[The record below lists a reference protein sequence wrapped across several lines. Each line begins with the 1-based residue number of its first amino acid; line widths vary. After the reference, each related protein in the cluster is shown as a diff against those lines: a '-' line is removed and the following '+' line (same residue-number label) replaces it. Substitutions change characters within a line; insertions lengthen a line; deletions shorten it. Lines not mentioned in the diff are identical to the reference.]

1 MSIDPGPAASASAE
15 PLMPEKNVSV
25 RTLVPEAAAHVSDQ
39 LGREAK
45 QHLGERPA
53 RHQLGRQDEER
64 YREQRK
70 AVDAREHGLHRDHR
84 SIVPC
89 TRIAAMPAITIAKAI
104 GTPRTRPTRKTTISA
119 AFRAPPPRRGTTR
132 PCRTRART

>member
-1 MSIDPGPAASASAE
+1 MIETLVSVRAYTIMMIDGGMMGPTIAVAAVAPRRTPAVAAFFIIRMSIDPGPAASASAE

-25 RTLVPEAAAHVSDQ
+25 RTLVCEAAAHVSDQ

-84 SIVPC
+84 VD
-89 TRIAAMPAITIAKAI
+89 
-104 GTPRTRPTRKTTISA
+104 
-119 AFRAPPPRRGTTR
+119 RALH
-132 PCRTRART
+132 